1 MHSSPEKSGKLELG
15 TFCTKRSASNVLD
28 ILFHANLPNVN
39 RDFQKVYNA
48 SIPDSSRLKDYFVT

>member
-1 MHSSPEKSGKLELG
+1 MHSAPEKSGKLELG

-39 RDFQKVYNA
+39 RDFQTYNT
-48 SIPDSSRLKDYFVT
+48 SIPDSLRLKDYIVT